1 MLGND
6 EVTISRR
13 IRKSCRFIVC
23 YISFWYWVLHTC
35 VTWTDASIFIQSRYV
50 RNIFYLYKFEYY
62 FKSIFCSNVELIE
75 PQQTALAKL
84 CSYCIYAS
92 VELQQNSIVKN
103 EVHKTTNNMDI
114 VRWCLFWLLN
124 Y

>member
-1 MLGND
+1 M
-6 EVTISRR
+6 
-13 IRKSCRFIVC
+13 
-23 YISFWYWVLHTC
+23 
-35 VTWTDASIFIQSRYV
+35 
-50 RNIFYLYKFEYY
+50 
-62 FKSIFCSNVELIE
+62 ELIE

-103 EVHKTTNNMDI
+103 DIHKTTNSMDI
-114 VRWCLFWLLN
+114 VRVISVLCNTQFINLIICFLG